1 MWCFQHVPLD
11 KRWGGALKNSVMSTE
26 PTVVGDMLC
35 VACETLALCLAQL
48 RFCVRLWTESINHR
62 TYQVQL
68 MLHPDF
74 VFFFNVPARAH
85 V

>member
-62 TYQVQL
+62 THQGL
-68 MLHPDF
+68 I
-74 VFFFNVPARAH
+74 NS
-85 V
+85 